1 MALKQDS
8 VQFVL
13 CPRQESKIE
22 GVVLNRVCILGS
34 VFCPKVGQAFK
45 PSAALLYSN
54 IGRNSPGK
62 VLLLIQCHEED
73 QGLTVPFSPPHQ
85 GEKVSV
91 TIESESGMAIT
102 LHLSNNVGD
111 CYEIVA

>member
-1 MALKQDS
+1 M
-8 VQFVL
+8 QFVL
-13 CPRQESKIE
+13 CPKQGSKIE
-22 GVVLNRVCILGS
+22 GDVLSRVVSILGS
-34 VFCPKVGQAFK
+34 VFCPKQGQAFK

-73 QGLTVPFSPPHQ
+73 QGLTVPFSPPHH

-102 LHLSNNVGD
+102 GSLSNNVGD
-111 CYEIVA
+111 GYEIVA